1 MHQNNFWVYIPYACY
16 YGKMVI
22 NSKWEKKK
30 EVSSKIEN
38 VLGKIERLRQD
49 MHRLAGKKGIQA
61 PEVLTISQ
69 QIDVELNE
77 YYKLRKYVS
86 QS

>member
-1 MHQNNFWVYIPYACY
+1 M
-16 YGKMVI
+16 
-22 NSKWEKKK
+22 
-30 EVSSKIEN
+30 SSKIEN

-49 MHRLAGKKGIQA
+49 MHRLAGKKGIQD